1 VNLFYVCVPPP
12 PPIKRRGGGK
22 TKRKSYVKN
31 EMINKL
37 SLNIIVTNL
46 KTKESLEFPS
56 ITNAV
61 SYFKNLNVFFD
72 RNKISKCIKT
82 GEEYKGYTFSL
93 KNIY

>member
-1 VNLFYVCVPPP
+1 
-12 PPIKRRGGGK
+12 
-22 TKRKSYVKN
+22 
-31 EMINKL
+31 MINKL

-46 KTKESLEFPS
+46 KTKESLEFTS

-82 GEEYKGYTFSL
+82 GEE
-93 KNIY
+93 